1 MYTLANWGSSFNPK
15 GLVGSG
21 KMQRLGIIS
30 QMSLRRNKKAIQEWS
45 KCDLLG
51 IGYQHEQ
58 FMMILGK
65 AVPPQQTQ
73 TWMYRPS
80 LSLLFLFAFQIPEK
94 WTAKDGSLVSHQV
107 DREAKLDPGGRLRV
121 GLSSTMVAIVAIV
134 AMAVANWWCPIANG
148 LRKLALQTLSRN
160 CCRNRVD

>member
-1 MYTLANWGSSFNPK
+1 
-15 GLVGSG
+15 
-21 KMQRLGIIS
+21 
-30 QMSLRRNKKAIQEWS
+30 MSLRRNKKAIQEWS

-80 LSLLFLFAFQIPEK
+80 LSLLILFAWFQIPEK
-94 WTAKDGSLVSHQV
+94 WTAKDGSLVSQPVDMFAGGESAAIEKQSWTQV
-107 DREAKLDPGGRLRV
+107 VDCEWACRAP
-121 GLSSTMVAIVAIV
+121 
-134 AMAVANWWCPIANG
+134 WW
-148 LRKLALQTLSRN
+148 R
-160 CCRNRVD
+160 